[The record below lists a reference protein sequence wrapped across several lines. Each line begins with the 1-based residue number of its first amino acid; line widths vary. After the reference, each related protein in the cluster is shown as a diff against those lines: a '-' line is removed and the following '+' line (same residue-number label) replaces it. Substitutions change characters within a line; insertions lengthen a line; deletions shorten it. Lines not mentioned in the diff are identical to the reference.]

1 MKGLGCWFAC
11 LCACVPGAQAMAQAS
26 PRDTPIAQGLASIEG
41 AQIHFLKA
49 GSGPGVILLH
59 GYTQTSR
66 MWRPVIPQL
75 TDKFTVLAPDLPG
88 IGESDIPKDGPDLKT
103 AAVRIHALAKS
114 LGLVKVRVV
123 GHDIG
128 LMVAYAYA
136 ALYPDEVEKLV
147 VMDAFLPGVDGWQSV
162 YDNPH
167 LWHFRFHG
175 PTPEVL
181 VKGREKTYFTYYWN
195 QLAADP
201 ARSLSAPDRAAYV
214 AAYAQPGRMRAGW
227 AYFADFPQAA
237 KQFAEMAKT
246 KLRMPVLAI
255 AGDKASAQTLFPQMK
270 LVADKVSVVELKDTG
285 HWLMEERPKE
295 TMAALVEFL

>member
-1 MKGLGCWFAC
+1 MKGLGCWFGG
-11 LCACVPGAQAMAQAS
+11 LCAWVPVSLAIAQAS
-26 PRDTPIAQGLASIEG
+26 PQDAPIAQGLANVEG
-41 AQIHFLKA
+41 AKIHFLKA

-59 GYTQTSR
+59 GYTQTPR

-75 TDKFTVLAPDLPG
+75 AAKLTVLAPDLPG
-88 IGESDIPKDGPDLKT
+88 IGESEIPKDGLDMKT

-114 LGLVKVRVV
+114 LGLAKVRVV

-147 VMDAFLPGVDGWQSV
+147 VMDAFLPGIAGWEST
-162 YDNPH
+162 YNNPN

-175 PTPEVL
+175 PYPEAL

-195 QLAADP
+195 EFAADP
-201 ARSLSAPDRAAYV
+201 ARSLSAPDREAYV
-214 AAYAQPGRMRAGW
+214 AAYARPGRMRAGW
-227 AYFADFPQAA
+227 AYFADFPQTA
-237 KQFAEMAKT
+237 KRFAEMAKT

-255 AGDKASAQTLFPQMK
+255 AGEKASAQTLFPQVK
-270 LVADKVSVVELKDTG
+270 LVADKVSVVGLKDTG

-295 TMAALVEFL
+295 TIAALVDFL